1 MSRKFED
8 LTGQKFGKLV
18 VLFRTENKIE
28 SNGRKRV
35 MWHCKCD
42 CGNETDVR
50 ASDLKMGK
58 IKSCGCLKKINPHKL
73 IDLSGKTYGRLTVI
87 ERCEDHISKSGYKSV
102 MWKCICE
109 CGHIIKVSGNSLK
122 SGKTKSCGCLQ
133 NEMYQTKEYQDL
145 SGQRFG
151 RLVVLE
157 RSGDYI
163 NPQGKKSAK
172 LLCKCDCGNTT
183 VVLAS
188 SLKSGRSESC
198 GCLRSEMISI
208 ENLSKI
214 KDLTGQK
221 FGKLTPIKR
230 VENHI
235 DASGHQ
241 ATIWECQCDCGN
253 ITNVFYSSLL
263 TGSTKSCGCMRS
275 VGEYN
280 INTYLTSKNINF
292 YSQIK
297 FEGLIGIGGKSLS
310 YDFYLPDYH
319 ILIEAQGKQHEQ
331 PIKYFGGHEHF
342 KIQQEHDKRK
352 REYAEKNGYKLLEI
366 WYYDYD
372 KIEEILSRELELD

>member
-42 CGNETDVR
+42 CGN
-50 ASDLKMGK
+50 
-58 IKSCGCLKKINPHKL
+58 
-73 IDLSGKTYGRLTVI
+73 
-87 ERCEDHISKSGYKSV
+87 
-102 MWKCICE
+102 
-109 CGHIIKVSGNSLK
+109 
-122 SGKTKSCGCLQ
+122 
-133 NEMYQTKEYQDL
+133 
-145 SGQRFG
+145 
-151 RLVVLE
+151 
-157 RSGDYI
+157 
-163 NPQGKKSAK
+163 
-172 LLCKCDCGNTT
+172 
-183 VVLAS
+183 
-188 SLKSGRSESC
+188 
-198 GCLRSEMISI
+198 
-208 ENLSKI
+208 
-214 KDLTGQK
+214 
-221 FGKLTPIKR
+221 
-230 VENHI
+230 
-235 DASGHQ
+235 
-241 ATIWECQCDCGN
+241 
-253 ITNVFYSSLL
+253 ITNVFYSGLL

-342 KIQQEHDKRK
+342 EIQREHDRRK

>member
-1 MSRKFED
+1 MAYKV
-8 LTGQKFGKLV
+8 GKDNDSFV
-18 VLFRTENKIE
+18 DI
-28 SNGRKRV
+28 
-35 MWHCKCD
+35 
-42 CGNETDVR
+42 
-50 ASDLKMGK
+50 
-58 IKSCGCLKKINPHKL
+58 
-73 IDLSGKTYGRLTVI
+73 
-87 ERCEDHISKSGYKSV
+87 
-102 MWKCICE
+102 
-109 CGHIIKVSGNSLK
+109 
-122 SGKTKSCGCLQ
+122 
-133 NEMYQTKEYQDL
+133 
-145 SGQRFG
+145 
-151 RLVVLE
+151 
-157 RSGDYI
+157 
-163 NPQGKKSAK
+163 
-172 LLCKCDCGNTT
+172 
-183 VVLAS
+183 
-188 SLKSGRSESC
+188 
-198 GCLRSEMISI
+198 
-208 ENLSKI
+208 
-214 KDLTGQK
+214 TGQK

-230 VENHI
+230 VEIHI

-241 ATIWECQCDCGN
+241 ATVWECQCDCGN
-253 ITNVFYSSLL
+253 ITNVFYSDLL

-280 INTYLTSKNINF
+280 INTYLTSKSINF